1 MLLEFLRDLFRT
13 MYLLFATLLKDGEI
27 GRWGREE
34 IVNLLNMKFP
44 LIRANLP
51 FLILFKCINKWLQ
64 DIQFTLR
71 YNGS

>member
-1 MLLEFLRDLFRT
+1 MV
-13 MYLLFATLLKDGEI
+13 KDGEI
-27 GRWGREE
+27 ERWGRKE

-64 DIQFTLR
+64 EIQFTLR

>member
-1 MLLEFLRDLFRT
+1 MV
-13 MYLLFATLLKDGEI
+13 KDGEI
-27 GRWGREE
+27 GSRGRKE

-51 FLILFKCINKWLQ
+51 FLILFKCVNKWLQ
-64 DIQFTLR
+64 EKQFTLR

>member
-1 MLLEFLRDLFRT
+1 MLIEFLRDLFRT

-27 GRWGREE
+27 GRWGRTE

-64 DIQFTLR
+64 EIQFTLR